1 MNRNW
6 LYVFLSGIL
15 EIFWVSGLKHS
26 ETIVGWSITV
36 VALALSFLLIVLASR
51 QLPVGTV
58 YAVFAGIGTGG
69 TVLAESIVF
78 GEPFQLSKIILIAVL
93 LIGVIGLKMVTGD
106 QEKHKEKTVH

>member
-6 LYVFLSGIL
+6 LYVFSSGIL

-26 ETIVGWSITV
+26 ETIAGWIFTV
-36 VALALSFLLIVLASR
+36 AALACSFYLVVLASR

-69 TVLAESIVF
+69 TVMVESLVF
-78 GEPFQLSKIILIAVL
+78 GEPFKLLKILLIVVL
-93 LIGVIGLKMVTGD
+93 LVGVVGLKMVTANT
-106 QEKHKEKTVH
+106 EKATT